1 MHAGKKFTIRQVLFW
16 TRREIFIFLIVA
28 TVPTVLYQVF
38 GFHWLVIPWLP
49 VALIG
54 TAVAFLI
61 GFKNNASYGRL
72 WEARKIWGAI
82 VNASRTWSMMV
93 KDFINNDFTDQK
105 VGESE
110 LKEAHKRLVYR
121 HIAWLTALRFQLRQP
136 KAWENLDK
144 AHAKEYR
151 KFYSVPEWET
161 KLEDEIAPYLSRE
174 DLQYVLSKKN
184 RATQLLSLQSADI
197 RKLRSKKLIDAYPY
211 VELENMLEE
220 FFTHQGKAER
230 IKGFPYPR
238 QFATFNLYFVWLF
251 IALVPLGMMQE
262 IHSKLG
268 DPFVW
273 LTIPFTILVAWVFH
287 TMEKIGEATENP
299 FEGGANDIPMAN
311 MSRTIEIDMREM
323 LDETDVPSPT
333 QAVNDILM

>member
-16 TRREIFIFLIVA
+16 TRREILVFALIA
-28 TVPTVLYQVF
+28 SVPTVLYQIF
-38 GFHWLVIPWLP
+38 DFHWLVIPWLP

-82 VNASRTWSMMV
+82 VNASRTWAMMV
-93 KDFINNDFTDQK
+93 KDFVNNDFAHKPVEED
-105 VGESE
+105 E
-110 LKEAHKRLVYR
+110 LKASHKRLVHR

-136 KAWENLDK
+136 KPWENMDK
-144 AHAKEYR
+144 LHAKEYR
-151 KFYSVPEWET
+151 NFYSIPELET
-161 KLEDEIAPYLSRE
+161 KLEDEMRPYLSKD
-174 DLQYVLSKKN
+174 DLDYVLGKKN
-184 RATQLLSLQSADI
+184 RATQLLGLQSSDI
-197 RKLRSKKLIDAYPY
+197 RELRKQKLIDAFPY
-211 VELENMLEE
+211 VELENLLEE

-238 QFATFNLYFVWLF
+238 QFATFNVYFVWVF

-273 LTIPFTILVAWVFH
+273 LTIPFTVLVAWVFH

-323 LDETDVPSPT
+323 LDELDIPKPT
-333 QAVNDILM
+333 TAVNDILM

>member
-16 TRREIFIFLIVA
+16 TRREILVFVLIA
-28 TVPTVLYQVF
+28 SVPTVLYQIF

-82 VNASRTWSMMV
+82 VNASRTWAMMV
-93 KDFINNDFTDQK
+93 KDFVNSDFADRP
-105 VGESE
+105 VDDGE
-110 LKEAHKRLVYR
+110 LKASHKRLVHR

-136 KAWENLDK
+136 KPWESMDK
-144 AHAKEYR
+144 RHAKEYR
-151 KFYSVPEWET
+151 NFYSIPELET
-161 KLEDEIAPYLSRE
+161 KLEDEMRPYLSKD
-174 DLQYVLSKKN
+174 DLAHVLGKTN
-184 RATQLLSLQSADI
+184 RATQLLGLQSSDI
-197 RKLRSKKLIDAYPY
+197 RELRKKKLIDAFPY
-211 VELENMLEE
+211 LELENLLEE

-230 IKGFPYPR
+230 IKSFPYPR
-238 QFATFNLYFVWLF
+238 QFATFNVYFVWIF

-262 IHSKLG
+262 IQAKLG
-268 DPFVW
+268 EPFVW
-273 LTIPFTILVAWVFH
+273 LTIPLTVLVVWVFH

-323 LDETDVPSPT
+323 LNELEIPEPT
-333 QAVNDILM
+333 TAVNDILM